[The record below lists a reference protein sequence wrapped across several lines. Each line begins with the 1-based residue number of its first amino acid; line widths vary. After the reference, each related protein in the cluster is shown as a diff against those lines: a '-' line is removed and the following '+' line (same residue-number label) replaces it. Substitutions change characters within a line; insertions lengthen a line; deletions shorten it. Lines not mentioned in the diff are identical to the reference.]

1 MEDAVDAEALQAIAG
16 STQAFLD
23 AAAAR
28 RWRRRR
34 CDLFGDV
41 ALQAAI
47 TAAAERGE
55 PLSWNIFFCLAQFF
69 LQILDAP
76 LPTQYQTVLAQFA
89 KSAAHTEEGHNLE
102 KPR

>member
-23 AAAAR
+23 AAAAG

-55 PLSWNIFFCLAQFF
+55 PRITYSGGSRRCELLG
-69 LQILDAP
+69 
-76 LPTQYQTVLAQFA
+76 VLAADITTF
-89 KSAAHTEEGHNLE
+89 TRDN
-102 KPR
+102 